1 MPIVLSIARARV
13 VSCPVRAFIL
23 LSALT
28 LAASLSPP
36 MLPALGAREAG
47 SPLDDDAVR
56 LASAAPYDAPA
67 DTPAGWDVTVPPNIG
82 PALDGAFRGADNAT
96 GPVVIDVERAVEL
109 ALANNVGL
117 ASGRIDA
124 ASRKRKV
131 DTAWNVFLPT
141 VDVSG
146 TFARPNVAN
155 SVSGFLPYGGTSP
168 GVYDNVIYFSQ
179 DLPRW
184 ALTTSLSAQL
194 ALNLG
199 LFEGMRKLKLDYEAG
214 LIDYAQARTRLER
227 DVRKAYYS
235 ILLLQDNIAIMEET
249 LSAAERRASQADANY
264 RAGQVP
270 ELSMLQARVAAENLK
285 PAVAE
290 MRNGLRSSLAAF
302 AMNLGFPH
310 GIELNLEGFGQP
322 DFANLEIDSTVDG
335 ALARRLD
342 VQGLVKSMESLTS
355 ARKLMFFQLY
365 TPTLALGLDF
375 DPTFQGDPW
384 NDSWFTEDGWKQ
396 GSGMFRATL
405 TYRLNGLL
413 PFSGEAQGLLDMD
426 ENLEKLRMA
435 LAQTVR
441 GMETEI
447 DSIVLQL
454 EKSSGSI
461 ATLELNVQLAE
472 RAYRLSEESY
482 RAGGQDILEVQ
493 GAELELRK
501 ARNEVLKEK
510 FNFMTGLLDLEYA
523 LGVPFGTIGRNK

>member
-1 MPIVLSIARARV
+1 MPIAPPIARASVFSRPARAIISL
-13 VSCPVRAFIL
+13 VS
-23 LSALT
+23 LT
-28 LAASLSPP
+28 FAVSLSPP
-36 MLPALGAREAG
+36 GLHALGAKEAG
-47 SPLDDDAVR
+47 APLDDNAVR
-56 LASAAPYDAPA
+56 MASAAPYDAPA
-67 DTPAGWDVTVPPNIG
+67 DNQAAWDVSVPSKLG
-82 PALDGAFRGADNAT
+82 PAPSGAFRGADAGT
-96 GPVVIDVERAVEL
+96 GPVVVDVERAVEL

-117 ASGRIDA
+117 ASGRIDT
-124 ASRKRKV
+124 ASRKRKL

-146 TFARPNVAN
+146 TFARTNTIN
-155 SVSGFLPYGGTSP
+155 SGFDFTTFSVYELPQWSAVG
-168 GVYDNVIYFSQ
+168 
-179 DLPRW
+179 
-184 ALTTSLSAQL
+184 SLSAQL

-199 LFEGMRKLKLDYEAG
+199 LFEGMRNLKLDYEAG
-214 LIDYAQARTRLER
+214 LITYAQARTRLER

-249 LSAAERRASQADANY
+249 LAAAEKRARQADANY

-310 GIELNLEGFGQP
+310 GVELSLEGFGQP
-322 DFANLEIDSTVDG
+322 DFVKLDIDETVAG

-342 VQGLVKSMESLTS
+342 VQGLVKSMESLES

-365 TPTLALGLDF
+365 TPTLALGLNF

-384 NDSWFTEDGWKQ
+384 KDSWFMEDGWKQ
-396 GSGMFRATL
+396 SSGMFRATL

-413 PFSGEAQGLLDMD
+413 PFSGEAQGIVNID
-426 ENLEKLRMA
+426 ENIEKLRMA

-447 DSIVLQL
+447 DSIVLLL

-461 ATLELNVQLAE
+461 ATLALNVQLAE

-493 GAELELRK
+493 SAELELRK

-510 FNFMTGLLDLEYA
+510 FNYMTGLLDLEYA
-523 LGVPFGTIGRNK
+523 LGVPFGTLGRNK

>member
-1 MPIVLSIARARV
+1 MPIVPPIARARV
-13 VSCPVRAFIL
+13 PSRAARALISL
-23 LSALT
+23 AALT
-28 LAASLSPP
+28 LAVSVSPP
-36 MLPALGAREAG
+36 DLQALGAKEAG
-47 SPLDDDAVR
+47 TPLDDAAVR
-56 LASAAPYDAPA
+56 RAASAPYDAPA
-67 DTPAGWDVTVPPNIG
+67 DIPAEWDVSVPPSLG
-82 PALDGAFRGADNAT
+82 PSPDGAFRGADAAT
-96 GPVVIDVERAVEL
+96 GPVVVDVERAVEL

-117 ASGRIDA
+117 ASGRVDA
-124 ASRKRKV
+124 ASKKRKV

-146 TFARPNVAN
+146 TMARLNEFTP
-155 SVSGFLPYGGTSP
+155 SPYSLYQWSAVG
-168 GVYDNVIYFSQ
+168 
-179 DLPRW
+179 
-184 ALTTSLSAQL
+184 SLSAQL

-199 LFEGMRKLKLDYEAG
+199 LFEGMRNLKLDYEAG
-214 LIDYAQARTRLER
+214 LITYAQAKARLER

-249 LSAAERRASQADANY
+249 LEAAEKRARQADANY

-270 ELSMLQARVAAENLK
+270 ELSMLQAKVAAENLK

-290 MRNGLRSSLAAF
+290 MRNGLRASMAGF
-302 AMNLGFPH
+302 AMNLGFPN
-310 GIELNLEGFGQP
+310 GVELSLAGFGQP
-322 DFANLEIDSTVDG
+322 DFVDLDVDAMVPG

-342 VQGLVKSMESLTS
+342 VQGLVKSMESLES

-365 TPTLALGLDF
+365 TPTLALGLNF

-384 NDSWFTEDGWKQ
+384 KDSWFMDDGWKQ
-396 GSGMFRATL
+396 SSGMFRATL

-413 PFSGEAQGLLDMD
+413 PFSAEAQGLVDMD
-426 ENLEKLRMA
+426 ENIEKLRMA

-461 ATLELNVQLAE
+461 ATLALNVQLAE
-472 RAYRLSEESY
+472 RAYRLAEESY

-493 GAELELRK
+493 SAELELRK

-510 FNFMTGLLDLEYA
+510 FNYMTGLLDLEYA
-523 LGVPFGTIGRNK
+523 LGVPFGTLGRSR